1 MGTAYTVQSRGE
13 SKVMIPYPNYRILR
27 VHRNSRVESAGK
39 HVRWLRLRD
48 ADLAVSVSRRRVNVH
63 LFLHGKFASERLW
76 LRRRDCGVVNS
87 RRSSLAC
94 DRGSGGREGAGTSG
108 TSGRWP
114 TARKGRKA
122 IRVRI
127 RCASRRAV
135 SAEPHVRPLSLWI
148 VPPSCEEDTP
158 VWSGAWRLK
167 ASPS

>member
-76 LRRRDCGVVNS
+76 LRRRDCGGRVFFDIDRRDLPELLRRDPLAEVISDPSPEPWGVVCEK
-87 RRSSLAC
+87 RRL
-94 DRGSGGREGAGTSG
+94 
-108 TSGRWP
+108 
-114 TARKGRKA
+114 
-122 IRVRI
+122 
-127 RCASRRAV
+127 
-135 SAEPHVRPLSLWI
+135 
-148 VPPSCEEDTP
+148 
-158 VWSGAWRLK
+158 
-167 ASPS
+167 